1 MTARLNMDPIRPIL
15 WKGKTFNQIVSGL
28 RMNQPIVS
36 SSESIFSA
44 LPMKHYRRE
53 ISSTAKNSRP
63 SYSVEEI
70 LRPGGSIVQTTASNA
85 ASLPGLVE
93 FGLTENKTERPTSIT
108 CSIRGDEARRRVRS
122 AGNVRRPDRKRVI
135 TSAAQYLV
143 NRGQTF
149 DQSQYHHLKS
159 GNATANAGE
168 PASLQN
174 VYTPNG
180 ANLENPCND
189 PTKYVK
195 AYYKPSNSKF
205 ATQGGVSSGARLER
219 LKYDNVQKVAASYTT
234 PFGKAV
240 ANALHLGSGYTIK
253 DKIGTSAECIP
264 TVDKY
269 RNIMK
274 SCGSAHIRGG

>member
-1 MTARLNMDPIRPIL
+1 MAARLNMDPIRPIL

-28 RMNQPIVS
+28 RMNHPIVTS
-36 SSESIFSA
+36 SKSIFNA

-70 LRPGGSIVQTTASNA
+70 LRPGGSIIHTKASNA

-108 CSIRGDEARRRVRS
+108 CSIRADEALKRVRS
-122 AGNVRRPDRKRVI
+122 AGNVRRPDKKTVI

-143 NRGQTF
+143 NRRLTF

-168 PASLQN
+168 PASLKN
-174 VYTPNG
+174 VYMPNG
-180 ANLENPCND
+180 ACND
-189 PTKYVK
+189 PTKCVE

-240 ANALHLGSGYTIK
+240 ANALYLGSGYTIK
-253 DKIGTSAECIP
+253 DKIGTSVGCIP
-264 TVDKY
+264 NVDKY
-269 RNIMK
+269 KRIMK
-274 SCGSAHIRGG
+274 KCGSSYIRGG

>member
-1 MTARLNMDPIRPIL
+1 MAARLNMDPIRPIL

-28 RMNQPIVS
+28 RMNGSTVTS
-36 SSESIFSA
+36 TESIFNA

-53 ISSTAKNSRP
+53 ISSTDKNSRP
-63 SYSVEEI
+63 SYSVDEI
-70 LRPGGSIVQTTASNA
+70 MRPGGSIIHTSASNA
-85 ASLPGLVE
+85 DALPGLVE

-108 CSIRGDEARRRVRS
+108 CSIRADEARRRVRS
-122 AGNVRRPDRKRVI
+122 AGNVRRPDHKRII

-143 NRGQTF
+143 NRGLTF

-159 GNATANAGE
+159 GDATANAGE

-174 VYTPNG
+174 VYKPNG
-180 ANLENPCND
+180 ACND
-189 PTKYVK
+189 PTKCVE

-219 LKYDNVQKVAASYTT
+219 LKYDNVQKVAASYTSS
-234 PFGKAV
+234 FGKEV

-253 DKIGTSAECIP
+253 NKIGTSAACIP
-264 TVDKY
+264 NVDIYKS
-269 RNIMK
+269 IMK
-274 SCGSAHIRGG
+274 KCGSSHIRGG

>member
-1 MTARLNMDPIRPIL
+1 MTARLNMDPIRPIS

-28 RMNQPIVS
+28 KKNVATTS
-36 SSESIFSA
+36 SSESIFGA

-53 ISSTAKNSRP
+53 ISSTAKNFRP
-63 SYSVEEI
+63 SYSVDEMM
-70 LRPGGSIVQTTASNA
+70 RPGGSIINTNVTNK

-93 FGLTENKTERPTSIT
+93 FGLTENKTERPTSIM
-108 CSIRGDEARRRVRS
+108 CSIRADEALRRVRS
-122 AGNVRRPDRKRVI
+122 AGNVRRPDRKRII

-143 NRGQTF
+143 NRGRTF
-149 DQSQYHHLKS
+149 EQSQYHHLKS
-159 GNATANAGE
+159 GNATVNAGE
-168 PASLQN
+168 PASIQN
-174 VYTPNG
+174 IYTPNG
-180 ANLENPCND
+180 ANLENACND

-264 TVDKY
+264 TIDQYK
-269 RNIMK
+269 NIMK
-274 SCGSAHIRGG
+274 KCGSSHIRGG

>member
-1 MTARLNMDPIRPIL
+1 M
-15 WKGKTFNQIVSGL
+15 
-28 RMNQPIVS
+28 
-36 SSESIFSA
+36 ESIFSA

-70 LRPGGSIVQTTASNA
+70 LRPGGSIIQTTASNA

-93 FGLTENKTERPTSIT
+93 FGLTVNKTERPTSIT
-108 CSIRGDEARRRVRS
+108 CSIRADEARRRVRS
-122 AGNVRRPDRKRVI
+122 SGNVRRPDNKRVI

-149 DQSQYHHLKS
+149 EQSQYHHLKS
-159 GNATANAGE
+159 GNVTANAGE

-180 ANLENPCND
+180 ACND
-189 PTKYVK
+189 PTKCVE

-240 ANALHLGSGYTIK
+240 ANALSLGSGYTIK
-253 DKIGTSAECIP
+253 NKIGTSAECIP
-264 TVDKY
+264 TADKY
-269 RNIMK
+269 KNIMK
-274 SCGSAHIRGG
+274 SCGSAQIRGG